1 LNINEKECRM
11 GDRLERP
18 RSWFTL
24 DDAFLTR
31 GSIESLADEFPG
43 FGPLAII
50 ALIAEARAGVGGGKR
65 KDHDV
70 VEWHYTFLARRIR
83 TAATTARAIV
93 STAAKVGLIEVI
105 DESGDSF
112 KVRLL
117 RWNEW
122 NAKDPTA
129 AERKRRSRARSSG
142 V

>member
-1 LNINEKECRM
+1 
-11 GDRLERP
+11 
-18 RSWFTL
+18 L

-31 GSIESLADEFPG
+31 GSIEALADEFPG

-50 ALIAEARAGVGGGKR
+50 ALICEARAGVGGGKR
-65 KDHDV
+65 KDHDI
-70 VEWHYTFLARRIR
+70 VEWRYTFLARRVR
-83 TAATTARAIV
+83 ADAATARAIV
-93 STAAKVGLIEVI
+93 NAAAQIGLIEVM
-105 DESGDSF
+105 DESGDRF